1 MEKVLF
7 NELLTKLAPDEKKYM
22 TSEIEGIADVV
33 DYYYEQAT
41 DADEKKIIENLKT
54 DMISSLSDEV
64 HDEMSFETTKELKE
78 WIDYLNFMYGLIL
91 KIENFLK

>member
-7 NELLTKLAPDEKKYM
+7 NELLTKLAPDEQKYM

-41 DADEKKIIENLKT
+41 DADEKKIIENLKI

>member
-1 MEKVLF
+1 MKKTLF
-7 NELLTKLAPDEKKYM
+7 NELLTNLTPDEQKYM

>member
-7 NELLTKLAPDEKKYM
+7 NELLTKLAPDEQKYI